1 MIRPRIGDF
10 VYSENEVLVM
20 TEDIE
25 QFAKCRVQGVVF
37 GALTRTG
44 AIDVELTKK
53 LASLAGDNHL
63 QVCFH
68 RAYDM
73 AQDQERALRDLNGI
87 PNLTR
92 ILTRYRVRSPLAKIN
107 EKLRVA

>member
-20 TEDIE
+20 TEDIQ

-44 AIDVELTKK
+44 IVDVELTRK
-53 LASLAGDNHL
+53 LASLADDNHL
-63 QVCFH
+63 QGEH
-68 RAYDM
+68 
-73 AQDQERALRDLNGI
+73 
-87 PNLTR
+87 
-92 ILTRYRVRSPLAKIN
+92 
-107 EKLRVA
+107 